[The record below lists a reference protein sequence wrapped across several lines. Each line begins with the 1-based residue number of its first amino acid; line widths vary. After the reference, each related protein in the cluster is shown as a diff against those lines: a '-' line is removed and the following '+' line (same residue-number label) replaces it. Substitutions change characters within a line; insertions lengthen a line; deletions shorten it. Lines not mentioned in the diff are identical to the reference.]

1 MTVTLSQGAFL
12 AAAAVGA
19 GVINAIAGGGTLLTF
34 PALVGVLGGGPA
46 AAVTANATNT
56 VALWAGQLSSAFA
69 YKKHLQEERRRA
81 ISLAVPSV
89 IGGVAGSALV
99 LYLPERVFAAVV
111 PWLIVVA
118 CVLLALQGP
127 IKRALA
133 RVPGADHPAALWL
146 VQLVVAVYGGYFGA
160 AMGIIMLAAMSV
172 LLPASGQHANALK
185 VLLSFLING
194 AAAVLFMATG
204 HADLWLAL
212 LMAAANVVGGWTG
225 AHLAQ
230 RLPPAAMRG
239 VAIAVGLYA
248 AGRMLLA

>member
-69 YKKHLQEERRRA
+69 YKKHLREERRRA

-248 AGRMLLA
+248 AGRMLFA